1 VLLEACQ
8 RIVNRCVAESAAAVA
23 VLADLDGTTFG
34 LEIEGTGLE
43 VVMAVTGGEVRL
55 ARGGVA
61 DADAML
67 RATPFDL
74 LRLLDEGSLTG
85 LKATRA
91 ELRGRLGVAEAY
103 AELMRLA
110 RPDIEDELA
119 GWIGDVAAYEVSGIA
134 RRAAAFGR
142 RARAALELD
151 AAEYLRDERAVL
163 VGPRD
168 LERFSADVETL
179 RDAVERAEARLAALG
194 ATARPVM
201 SAT

>member
-1 VLLEACQ
+1 
-8 RIVNRCVAESAAAVA
+8 
-23 VLADLDGTTFG
+23 LA
-34 LEIEGTGLE
+34 
-43 VVMAVTGGEVRL
+43 
-55 ARGGVA
+55 
-61 DADAML
+61 
-67 RATPFDL
+67 
-74 LRLLDEGSLTG
+74 G

-119 GWIGDVAAYEVSGIA
+119 GWIGDIAAYEVSGIA

-163 VGPRD
+163 VGSRD

-179 RDAVERAEARLAALG
+179 RDAVERAEARLAAL
-194 ATARPVM
+194 AAAARPVV